1 MPERPVQRH
10 ANSSHHR
17 TRDIFQSQ
25 ADIESPISLTLRVGS
40 PDGAQARA
48 RLEHLLRDIP
58 DLHIMT
64 VSHHRGM
71 ATLVLQAPRDEL
83 DAMLHEIMVR
93 VPGAEFG
100 PIQPAVLAAV
110 H

>member
-10 ANSSHHR
+10 ANYAQHR
-17 TRDIFQSQ
+17 ASDIFWSR
-25 ADIESPISLTLRVGS
+25 ADIESPISLTLRVGG

-48 RLEHLLRDIP
+48 SLEHLLHDIP

-71 ATLVLQAPRDEL
+71 ATLALQAPRDEL
-83 DAMLHEIMVR
+83 DAILHRIMAG